1 MGKTKGKTGSPGSH
15 LRARIEYLHQA
26 AVYLQ
31 STSTRTS
38 GLDAASTGTNEG
50 NQERGGVEGEA
61 LQLPNVKPT
70 ETAAPTAPDL
80 IMCPTNQAK
89 DSSTARNLEERRNQ
103 TKKTRPSGLSR
114 LYISQMRGVSL
125 KSQHRLPRL
134 IKRSFCKRCDALL
147 APGLTCTEEIR
158 NESRERKKPWA
169 DILVIRCTACG
180 TEKRFPQ
187 TQKRSKRLAARREEN
202 KGA

>member
-15 LRARIEYLHQA
+15 LRDRIEYLHRA

-31 STSTRTS
+31 SASTRTS
-38 GLDAASTGTNEG
+38 GLDAASTRTNEG

-70 ETAAPTAPDL
+70 ETAVPTAP
-80 IMCPTNQAK
+80 PTNQAK
-89 DSSTARNLEERRNQ
+89 DPSTTGDLEERRNQ

-134 IKRSFCKRCDALL
+134 IKRSFCKRCDTLL
-147 APGLTCTEEIR
+147 APGLTCTEEIQ

>member
-1 MGKTKGKTGSPGSH
+1 MGKTKGKTSSPGSH

-31 STSTRTS
+31 SASTRTS

-50 NQERGGVEGEA
+50 NQERVGIEGEA
-61 LQLPNVKPT
+61 LQLPNAK
-70 ETAAPTAPDL
+70 PTAPDP
-80 IMCPTNQAK
+80 IMCPSNQAK
-89 DSSTARNLEERRNQ
+89 DPPTARDLEERRNQ

-134 IKRSFCKRCDALL
+134 IKRSFCKRCDTLL

-202 KGA
+202 KGV